1 MTAIVLEVSFLIFE
15 TLNIL
20 ASVFCVII
28 FIIFAVDY
36 KTQINDMN
44 RTEEQWIRLYDNAI
58 CATLTG
64 RTANP
69 YYGDWSMESLI
80 SDAIAG
86 ADHLVKELKKR
97 EEKDIQSPLVP

>member
-1 MTAIVLEVSFLIFE
+1 M
-15 TLNIL
+15 
-20 ASVFCVII
+20 FCIII

-97 EEKDIQSPLVP
+97 EENDIQSPLLP